1 MSMRAGEQDPL
12 PLSKTDP
19 GRHRYPNGYGRRIDL
34 TRHLRYFVV
43 VADELHFGRAAT
55 RLHMAQPPLSQ
66 RIQRLER
73 ELGVR
78 LFDRS
83 SRQVTLTPAGR
94 ELLGQ
99 AHEVLAAV
107 DALDTRAKGL
117 ADGTFRSDAIGQA
130 FARAGVSGWLHAIDI
145 DDGDEIGIRADEPVA
160 IASVF
165 KVPLLVA
172 LHRSADAGTLDLADR
187 VKVTGDRTTGVAG
200 LGAMRDE
207 AELSLRDLALLMI
220 TVSDNA
226 AADALLDTVGFEAVR
241 QALDDCGL
249 TGTEVVASCRDQY
262 DALVDDLARA
272 GLSLPQALADP
283 AVLRGFRVLDPAAA
297 NHSTPRDMTT
307 LLARIWRDE
316 AASAASCDEMRRVL
330 RLQVCRHRLGSGFP
344 GDDVRVAGKT
354 GSLLNLRGEI
364 GVVELPDGHRYA
376 VAVFTRSNSAALS
389 NPVAEAVIGTAAR
402 IAVDQLHAHAMRD
415 AVR

>member
-1 MSMRAGEQDPL
+1 
-12 PLSKTDP
+12 
-19 GRHRYPNGYGRRIDL
+19 
-34 TRHLRYFVV
+34 
-43 VADELHFGRAAT
+43 
-55 RLHMAQPPLSQ
+55 MAQPPLSQ

-99 AHEVLAAV
+99 AQGVLAAV
-107 DALDTRAKGL
+107 DALGTRAKGL
-117 ADGTFRSDAIGQA
+117 ADGTVRSDAIGQA
-130 FARAGVSGWLHAIDI
+130 FARAGVSGWLHAVDI
-145 DDGDEIGIRADEPVA
+145 DGGDAIGVGADDPVA

-165 KVPLLVA
+165 KVLVLVA

-187 VKVTGDRTTGVAG
+187 MKVTSDRTTGVAG
-200 LGAMRDE
+200 LGAMHDE

-220 TVSDNA
+220 TISDNA
-226 AADALLDTVGFEAVR
+226 AADALLDAVGFEAVR
-241 QALDDCGL
+241 RAIDDCGL
-249 TGTEVVASCRDQY
+249 TATEVVASCRDQY

-272 GLSLPQALADP
+272 GLSLAQALSDP
-283 AVLRGFRVLDPAAA
+283 DVLLRFRVLDPATA

-316 AASAASCDEMRRVL
+316 AASAAACDEMRRVL

-344 GDDVRVAGKT
+344 SDDVRVAGKT
-354 GSLLNLRGEI
+354 GNLLNLRGEV
-364 GVVELPDGHRYA
+364 GVVELPAGHRYA
-376 VAVFTRSNSAALS
+376 VAVFTRSDSAALS
-389 NPVAEAVIGTAAR
+389 NPAAEAVIGTTAR
-402 IAVDQLHAHAMRD
+402 IAVDQLHAHDMRD
-415 AVR
+415 ALR